1 MLPLETK
8 QSKGKLLPHLDL
20 WGGSVSRGSIA
31 QHTEHTKGDEI
42 RYLDEEV
49 GCGYVDWIGLAQDR
63 DRWWTLLSA
72 VMNLR
77 VP

>member
-8 QSKGKLLPHLDL
+8 QSRGKLLPHLDL
-20 WGGSVSRGSIA
+20 WVGGVSRGSIV
-31 QHTEHTKGDEI
+31 QHTKGDEI
-42 RYLDEEV
+42 RYLDQEV

-63 DRWWTLLSA
+63 DRWRTLLSA

>member
-20 WGGSVSRGSIA
+20 WGGSVSRGSIV
-31 QHTEHTKGDEI
+31 QHTKGDEI
-42 RYLDEEV
+42 RYLDQGV
-49 GCGYVDWIGLAQDR
+49 GCGYVEWIGLAQDR
-63 DRWWTLLSA
+63 DRWRTLLSA